1 MKIPGLPRVCFVP
14 VECKRFLLKQ
24 GCTKVGQED
33 VPRRRGRWKKFLV
46 HSRSLF
52 RSDLSL
58 ESYNHSLAS
67 QLSAT
72 SKEVIHNVKWRLNRI
87 FYQRCTTAPDTTNLS
102 VGLDFVKTQEVVV
115 SRSQLLLAL
124 FSNFPTCIG
133 VMANPVKVT
142 EFDRSQHELK
152 NPFSKTIVQLWLK
165 LSGTA
170 EQCNVCQ
177 CLV

>member
-1 MKIPGLPRVCFVP
+1 MKIPGLPRICFVP
-14 VECKRFLLKQ
+14 VECKRFLLKR

-58 ESYNHSLAS
+58 ERVSGHFDSEHVSES
-67 QLSAT
+67 Q
-72 SKEVIHNVKWRLNRI
+72 EVI
-87 FYQRCTTAPDTTNLS
+87 
-102 VGLDFVKTQEVVV
+102 V

-133 VMANPVKVT
+133 VMANTVKVT
-142 EFDRSQHELK
+142 EFDRLQHELDFS
-152 NPFSKTIVQLWLK
+152 FSKTIVQLRLE
-165 LSGTA
+165 LSDTA
-170 EQCNVCQ
+170 AQCNVRL